1 MKTDLKKIPGV
12 RENMKQMLIDIGI
25 FCVEDLKGKDPEEL
39 YRLSCKYYNQKVDR
53 CVLYVYK
60 EAIYFAENEIHEQG
74 KLKWWYWK
82 DEV

>member
-12 RENMKQMLIDIGI
+12 GKNMKQMLIDIGI
-25 FCVEDLKGKDPEEL
+25 YCVEDLKGKNPEEL
-39 YRLSCKYYNQKVDR
+39 FLLSCNQHHKKLDR

-60 EAIYFAENEIHEQG
+60 EAVYFANNQIHDEE